1 MSNYLYLV
9 ITCVIGS
16 QVSHYIT
23 KEEDVMWFELPEL
36 LPNPVAVVLK
46 SASTQK
52 WGDIGVHQQFI
63 WYFKH
68 NIRYCIPCW

>member
-52 WGDIGVHQQFI
+52 WGGYWCASAVYLIFQTQ
-63 WYFKH
+63 Y
-68 NIRYCIPCW
+68 